1 MPDELNPD
9 HPFSAHNHIDLEPHM
24 VAVLDWFILQGAEH
38 DETRFGL
45 ESIDAVTLGEID
57 YYYSDPTKDY
67 DRYIVEV
74 TALAVQGAPFE
85 MDTIRKMVEPVASTL
100 DGNDYEVEVSD
111 DVEDPEDIEDS
122 EDIQDSDEVGTNVW
136 VTCRLAE
143 DELVPDRIGPR
154 LSTLVTLAN
163 QVRALVVS

>member
-9 HPFSAHNHIDLEPHM
+9 QPFSAHNHIDLEPHM

-111 DVEDPEDIEDS
+111 DVEDSDDI
-122 EDIQDSDEVGTNVW
+122 GTNVW